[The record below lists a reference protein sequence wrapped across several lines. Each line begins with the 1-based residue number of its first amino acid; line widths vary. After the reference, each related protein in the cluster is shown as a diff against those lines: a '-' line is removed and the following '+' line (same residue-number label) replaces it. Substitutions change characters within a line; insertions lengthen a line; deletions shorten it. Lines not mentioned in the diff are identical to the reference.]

1 MIKAPLVPPGTPVVN
16 ALFTQRCCIE
26 NIFRACVALPP
37 TNHMALEHKR
47 GVAESA
53 LHASAH
59 AAKKQKKK

>member
-1 MIKAPLVPPGTPVVN
+1 
-16 ALFTQRCCIE
+16 
-26 NIFRACVALPP
+26 
-37 TNHMALEHKR
+37 MALEHKR

>member
-1 MIKAPLVPPGTPVVN
+1 VPPGTPVVN

-47 GVAESA
+47 GVAETA
-53 LHASAH
+53 AH
-59 AAKKQKKK
+59 AAKKQKK